1 MHTVTKMVSDLVLG
15 LIAGA
20 SATAL
25 LAILLR
31 FAGGWASGGRHPRVE
46 TAVGDVDALVKRLS
60 AAERTVIAKL
70 LRRQPVAR
78 DIEQEFSRRL
88 TLGERVAD
96 QVARFGGSWPFIW
109 MFLALMGAWMVLNEE
124 SKQPFDPYPFILLNL
139 VLSCVAALQAPVI
152 MMSQNRQGE
161 RDRLEAKND
170 YEVNLKAELEI
181 LALHEKVDRLHAEQ
195 WKEIFAIQE
204 RQIELLRT
212 LESRVSELPR

>member
-1 MHTVTKMVSDLVLG
+1 MHTVTWVVDDLILG
-15 LIAGA
+15 LIVGA

-25 LAILLR
+25 LMALIRL
-31 FAGGWASGGRHPRVE
+31 AGRWASDGHHPLVE
-46 TAVGDVDALVKRLS
+46 SAVADVDALVKRLT
-60 AAERTVIAKL
+60 AAERAVIAKL

-78 DIEQEFSRRL
+78 DTEKEFSDQL

-109 MFLALMGAWMVLNEE
+109 VFLAVMGAWMLLNEE
-124 SKQPFDPYPFILLNL
+124 SAQPFDPYPFILLNL
-139 VLSCVAALQAPVI
+139 VLSCIAALQAPII
-152 MMSQNRQGE
+152 MMSQNRQAA
-161 RDRLEAKND
+161 RDRLEAQHD

-204 RQIELLRT
+204 RQIELLRA
-212 LESRVSELPR
+212 LESRVGQVAR

>member
-1 MHTVTKMVSDLVLG
+1 MHSMTGIVSDLVLG
-15 LIAGA
+15 LIVGA
-20 SATAL
+20 AATAL
-25 LAILLR
+25 FLALVRL
-31 FAGGWASGGRHPRVE
+31 AGRWASGGRHPRVE
-46 TAVGDVDALVKRLS
+46 TAVADFDALVKRLT
-60 AAERTVIAKL
+60 AAERAVIAKL

-78 DIEQEFSRRL
+78 DTETEFSRQL

-109 MFLALMGAWMVLNEE
+109 MFLAMMGAWMFLNQE
-124 SKQPFDPYPFILLNL
+124 SSQPFDPYPFILLNL
-139 VLSCVAALQAPVI
+139 VLSCVAALQAPII
-152 MMSQNRQGE
+152 MMSQNRQTA

-204 RQIELLRT
+204 RQIDLLRV